1 METDYNNYYEYDN
14 PTEENL
20 MKGQINEFK
29 SSENSDIIHQNM
41 IANRASQPS
50 SPMSPIQAS
59 ATVINLL
66 LATGP
71 FTYPQGFV

>member
-1 METDYNNYYEYDN
+1 MGAE
-14 PTEENL
+14 
-20 MKGQINEFK
+20 INDIK
-29 SSENSDIIHQNM
+29 SSEDDTNAIHQN
-41 IANRASQPS
+41 ILGNRASQPL

-71 FTYPQGFV
+71 FTYP